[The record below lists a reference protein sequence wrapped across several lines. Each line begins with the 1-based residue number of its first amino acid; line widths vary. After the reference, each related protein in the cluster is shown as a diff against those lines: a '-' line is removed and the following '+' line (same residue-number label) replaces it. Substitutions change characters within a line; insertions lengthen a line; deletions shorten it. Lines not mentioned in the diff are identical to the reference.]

1 MAACPGRVPG
11 CTGQRGLPAGPG
23 WLTGP
28 SWPSG
33 SCRGER
39 NSSSW
44 KATVKPSL
52 EYAGHPSRCQPG
64 TTLTVQ
70 AGVALGGGPRDL
82 LAAFRWSCSPLH
94 VHPSPGLRASSKP
107 LGPSLP
113 GSCHLTT
120 TAPSLSCLPVVV
132 TSVVTPWAGQHPL
145 CSLLHLFACHTS
157 QSHVATYGKNLAG
170 GLAAG
175 RQLSKGGSES
185 ATPRLRSSQAPL
197 PGTPLPP
204 AGISDAHLK
213 DAP

>member
-1 MAACPGRVPG
+1 MATCPGHIPG
-11 CTGQRGLPAGPG
+11 CTGQRGLPAGPD

-33 SCRGER
+33 SCRGEETAAR
-39 NSSSW
+39 GKPPSSPPWSTPAIHQDASPEPHRPSRLEW
-44 KATVKPSL
+44 PWGRSPRPLGCLSLVLFTTPRPPLSRPRGLVKGHRARPSL
-52 EYAGHPSRCQPG
+52 
-64 TTLTVQ
+64 
-70 AGVALGGGPRDL
+70 
-82 LAAFRWSCSPLH
+82 
-94 VHPSPGLRASSKP
+94 
-107 LGPSLP
+107 

-120 TAPSLSCLPVVV
+120 AAPSLSCLPAAV

-185 ATPRLRSSQAPL
+185 AAPRRRSLQAPL
-197 PGTPLPP
+197 PGRPLPP